1 MMNSKSLRARLTLW
15 YACVLLLAFS
25 LFGAGAYYFLQRL
38 LESTLEQ
45 DLAAQADWV
54 QDLIRLEQQ
63 KPSRHDRST
72 DLPGELQQIIIDH
85 FNKDPRNF
93 TVIISTID
101 GGMVYQLENRGHLS
115 ILSLPAGK
123 EDPVFTTVV
132 DSVGETMKVDG
143 ETAGSF
149 RIHIAFPMRSIDAV
163 LNKMLLILAV
173 LAPLA
178 LLVAMTGGWFV
189 AGRGLRPV
197 HLITQRAA
205 SISVHNLS
213 ERLPDRPVDD
223 ELGRLTRTFNTMI
236 ARLDASFSQMKE
248 FLLNVTHEL
257 MTPLTILR
265 GEAELALTHNF
276 TRKDAQELAETFL
289 QETGRMIR
297 IVSDLL
303 TLAKADAGQIEIA
316 RERVDMRALVQE
328 LAEDAAMLASP
339 KSIEVRCECNTPV
352 MVAGDAQRLRQL
364 FRILLSNAVRYTE
377 PGGHIVLSLSDENG
391 AKLSI
396 CDSGIGMSEEEMRHI
411 FDRFYRCEQARMM
424 EKSGSGL
431 GLALAKWIVGAHDGT
446 ISVSSEPGK
455 GSCFTVTLPS
465 ITS

>member
-1 MMNSKSLRARLTLW
+1 MTTKSLRFRLTLW
-15 YACVLLLAFS
+15 YACVLLLAFAV
-25 LFGAGAYYFLQRL
+25 FGAGAYYFLQRL
-38 LESTLEQ
+38 LETTLEQ

-54 QDLIRLEQQ
+54 QDIIRLEQQ
-63 KPSRHDRST
+63 KPSRRWHQS
-72 DLPGELQQIIIDH
+72 DLPGELQQVMIDH

-101 GGMVYQLENRGHLS
+101 GGRVYQMENRGHLS
-115 ILSLPAGK
+115 IGSLPAGK
-123 EDPVFTTVV
+123 EDPIFTTAV
-132 DSVGETMKVDG
+132 DSLGDVMKVDG

-149 RIHIAFPMRSIDAV
+149 RIHIAFPMQSIDTV
-163 LNKMLLILAV
+163 LNKMLVILGV

-178 LLVAMTGGWFV
+178 LLVAVTGGWFV
-189 AGRGLRPV
+189 AGRGLHPV
-197 HLITQRAA
+197 HIITQRAA
-205 SISVHNLS
+205 SISVQNLS
-213 ERLPDRPVDD
+213 ERLPDRQVDD

-236 ARLDASFSQMKE
+236 ARLDASFNQMKE

-297 IVSDLL
+297 IVNDLL

-316 RERVDMRALVQE
+316 REKVDMRALVQE
-328 LAEDAAMLASP
+328 LAEDATMLASI
-339 KSIEVRCECNTPV
+339 KSIEVRCDCNAQV

-377 PGGHIVLSLSDENG
+377 PGGRISLSLSDEGG
-391 AKLSI
+391 AVLSV
-396 CDSGIGMSEEEMRHI
+396 CDTGIGMSVEEQRHI
-411 FDRFYRCEQARMM
+411 FDRFYRSEQARMM

-446 ISVSSEPGK
+446 LGVSSETGK
-455 GSCFTVTLPS
+455 GSCFAVRLPS
-465 ITS
+465 IPA